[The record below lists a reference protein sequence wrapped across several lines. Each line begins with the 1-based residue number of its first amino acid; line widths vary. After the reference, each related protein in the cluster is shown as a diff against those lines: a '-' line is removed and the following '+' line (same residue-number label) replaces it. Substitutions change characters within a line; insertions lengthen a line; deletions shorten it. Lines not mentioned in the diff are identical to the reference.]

1 MTASADIWAGT
12 SGPRDAEIVI
22 CGEAQGA
29 EERDAGRPFV
39 GTAGRILDGLL
50 AESGIDRAA
59 CFLTN
64 VVNERPP
71 GNDLQQWFGTEK
83 PTLGGLSPGPQVLA
97 GLASLNAQL
106 NAVRPKVVLAF
117 GNYALWALTRH
128 AGSVADGP
136 RSRTPSGI
144 LEWRGSQVYRV
155 DANSRTAAVGSG
167 TDTAVPVLPLVHP
180 AAIGRD
186 WALRWP
192 TAHDLRTRVPLAL
205 AGRWARADRDPPYN
219 FVCGTN
225 FDATRDLLSSWLRR
239 ADEAATAAAAA
250 ASAVASAA
258 SFEISCDI
266 ETWRA
271 SLITCIGLATD
282 SDSALS
288 IPLVRLDAGRKGAV
302 TSFWAPAEEAELTRL
317 LGRLLSHPAIG
328 WVGQNFLYDRAFLWD
343 WWRVEPRL
351 AWDTLVAQ
359 NLLLPG
365 TQKDLGYL
373 SSLYCR
379 HHRFW
384 KRDSRDW
391 TDDVGGE
398 GLETHLL
405 YNAEDT
411 ARTFEIAQAQR
422 QALAEIEPD
431 RTVYGAPGRLRLWGD
446 ELEKIGL
453 AWEMQRR
460 GIAVNSDKRGVLA
473 MQLIEARSALA
484 AWLETLVPQAVCE
497 LTPASGTRWYDSPKQ
512 TMWILYDLFGLRLQR
527 NRKTGALSSDDEA
540 VATLG
545 ELYPRL
551 GGLFEALLEYR
562 SLGVLFST
570 FVEAKLESDGKMH
583 SAFNPAGT
591 ETFRFSSS
599 KNPFKRGGNMQNV
612 PGTEDV

>member
-1 MTASADIWAGT
+1 MSDDDEIWAGT
-12 SGPRDAEIVI
+12 SGPRNAAIAI
-22 CGEAQGA
+22 CGESYGA

-50 AESGIDRAA
+50 AESGIDRAG

-64 VVNERPP
+64 LVNARPP

-83 PTLGGLSPGPQVLA
+83 PTLAGLAPGPQVQA
-97 GLASLNAQL
+97 GLAALNAQL
-106 NAVRPKVVLAF
+106 AAVRPKVVLAF

-128 AGSVADGP
+128 AGSAADGP
-136 RSRTPSGI
+136 RPRTPSGI

-155 DANSRTAAVGSG
+155 DATTRTAAVGSG
-167 TDTAVPVLPLVHP
+167 TDTATPVLPLVHP

-205 AGRWARADRDPPYN
+205 SGRWARADRDPPYR

-225 FDATRDLLSSWLRR
+225 FGEVRDVLERWLLR
-239 ADEAATAAAAA
+239 ADEAASTADAPA
-250 ASAVASAA
+250 
-258 SFEISCDI
+258 FELSCDI

-271 SLITCIGLATD
+271 SLITCIGIAPD

-288 IPLVRLDAGRKGAV
+288 IPLVRLAADKRGAIE
-302 TSFWAPAEEAELTRL
+302 SFWQAAEEAELTRL
-317 LGRLLSHPAIG
+317 LGRLLNHPGVGYI
-328 WVGQNFLYDRAFLWD
+328 GQNFLYDRAFLWD

-391 TDDVGGE
+391 TDDVAGA

-422 QALAEIEPD
+422 RALAEIEPD
-431 RTVYGAPGRLRLWGD
+431 RSAFPPDGRLRLWPD

-460 GIAVNSDKRGVLA
+460 GIAVATEKRGRLA
-473 MQLIEARSALA
+473 LELLEARSALA
-484 AWLETLVPQAVCE
+484 AWLETLVPQTVCE
-497 LTPASGTRWYDSPKQ
+497 LTPASGTCWYDSPKQ
-512 TMWILYDLFGLRLQR
+512 TMWLLFELFGLRPQR

-540 VATLG
+540 IGTLR

-551 GGLFEALLEYR
+551 GALFDALLEYR
-562 SLGVLFST
+562 ALGVLFST
-570 FVEAKLESDGKMH
+570 FVEAKLEPDGKMR
-583 SAFNPAGT
+583 SSFNPAGT
-591 ETFRFSSS
+591 ATFRFSSS

-612 PGTEDV
+612 PGTEDA

>member
-1 MTASADIWAGT
+1 MTDIWRGT
-12 SGPRDAEIVI
+12 SGPRDAAIAI
-22 CGEAQGA
+22 IGESWGA

-50 AESGIDRAA
+50 AETGIDRAS

-83 PTLGGLSPGPQVLA
+83 PTLAGLAPGPQVLA
-97 GLASLNAQL
+97 GLTALNTQL
-106 NAVRPKVVLAF
+106 DAVRPSVVLAF

-128 AGSVADGP
+128 AGSAADGP
-136 RSRTPSGI
+136 RPRTPSGI

-155 DANSRTAAVGSG
+155 NATTRTTVVGSG
-167 TDTAVPVLPLVHP
+167 TDSETPVLPLVHP
-180 AAIGRD
+180 AAIARD

-205 AGRWARADRDPPYN
+205 SGRWARAERDPPYR

-225 FDATRDLLSSWLRR
+225 FEEVRLVLAHWLER
-239 ADEAATAAAAA
+239 ADAG
-250 ASAVASAA
+250 ASTQSALP
-258 SFEISCDI
+258 FELACDI
-266 ETWRA
+266 ETWKA
-271 SLITCIGLATD
+271 SLITCIGIAED
-282 SDSALS
+282 ADSALS
-288 IPLVRLDAGRKGAV
+288 IPLVKLDGARKHAIE
-302 TSFWAPAEEAELTRL
+302 SFWQAAEEAELTRL
-317 LGRLLSHPAIG
+317 LGRLLSHPAVG
-328 WVGQNFLYDRAFLWD
+328 WIGQNFLYDRAFLWD

-384 KRDSRDW
+384 KRDARDW
-391 TDDVGGE
+391 TDDTAGE

-411 ARTFEIAQAQR
+411 ARTFEIAIAQR
-422 QALAEIEPD
+422 RALAEIQPD
-431 RTVYGAPGRLRLWGD
+431 LAVYGSPGRLRLWPD

-460 GIAVNSDKRGVLA
+460 GIAVATEKRSVLA
-473 MQLIEARSALA
+473 MQLIEARAALA

-497 LTPASGTRWYDSPKQ
+497 LTPASGTCWYDSPRQ
-512 TMWILYDLFGLRLQR
+512 TMWLLFELFGLRPQR

-540 VATLG
+540 IAALR

-551 GGLFEALLEYR
+551 GAMFEALLEYR
-562 SLGVLFST
+562 SLGILFTT
-570 FVEAKLESDGKMH
+570 FVEAKLESDGKLRA
-583 SAFNPAGT
+583 AFNPAGT
-591 ETFRFSSS
+591 KTFRFSSS
-599 KNPFKRGGNMQNV
+599 KNPFKRGGNMTNI
-612 PGTEDV
+612 PAGDEE